1 MQIFPKMKEF
11 KSKIITKIKKTINML
26 IINNFRLKYKKL
38 KLIKLLK
45 ILNKKK
51 FYKKSQIDNYK
62 ISKIMEKMNLII
74 LTMEI

>member
-1 MQIFPKMKEF
+1 MNFY
-11 KSKIITKIKKTINML
+11 KIKKTINML

-51 FYKKSQIDNYK
+51 FYKKSQIDN
-62 ISKIMEKMNLII
+62 
-74 LTMEI
+74 